1 MSPLRLP
8 LSALRFAKDDWARVA
23 LNEERVDTFAA
34 LYKEGADIDPIQAV
48 PDGEGTYRLVN
59 GVHRTRGAV
68 QAGCTEIDVV
78 LLSRD
83 ADESI
88 GDFVFRLGVETAN
101 RSTLPLTRKEQ
112 QRAVLRLLKT
122 RPEMSHRA
130 IARLIGISHDTV
142 DRWASGVAD
151 SATNEL
157 GEQPPP
163 IRTPT
168 ADEAARRLVGFLT
181 KLDESRGVLDYLAGS
196 RMGRHIADA
205 FEYRLSETALTEARK
220 FAKWTALAVQ
230 TLEERE

>member
-1 MSPLRLP
+1 M
-8 LSALRFAKDDWARVA
+8 
-23 LNEERVDTFAA
+23 FAA
-34 LYKEGADIDPIQAV
+34 LYQEGADVDSVEAV

-59 GVHRTRGAV
+59 GRHRVHGALQV
-68 QAGCTEIDVV
+68 GCTEIDAV

-88 GDFVFRLGVETAN
+88 SDFVFRRGVETAN

-112 QRAVLRLLKT
+112 QRAALRLLKT

-142 DRWASGVAD
+142 DRWAAGVAD
-151 SATNEL
+151 SATKEP
-157 GEQPPP
+157 GEPPLP
-163 IRTPT
+163 MRTPT

-196 RMGRHIADA
+196 RMGRHMADA
-205 FEYRLSETALTEARK
+205 FEYRLGETALSEARK